1 MRLLSTVMETS
12 APEKEAT
19 TEVNEDDDGQQIT
32 IPDEDPGD
40 EVVDERN
47 VVAEATLPS
56 TVRKSYLLSVFV

>member
-1 MRLLSTVMETS
+1 METS

-47 VVAEATLPS
+47 AAVEVTLPS
-56 TVRKSYLLSVFV
+56 TVCKCYLLSVFI